1 MKKLTLPLCIAFL
14 TQGLVAF
21 EPAQLSLD
29 TPNVLK
35 KNEGSFGIR
44 HRFFGKAD
52 DYDNFLGA
60 DDGGNQYFSLKYAL
74 LDNLVMGV
82 DHTRDQSAY
91 GIGLEYAKKFK
102 EFGAVGIR
110 ANGFTVD
117 DFNFEHRQK
126 SYFVNAS
133 YQTPNILDHIRLT
146 ANVGY
151 DGYYEHN
158 TVGFGIDINMKNPIS
173 WLSFTENMSLL
184 AEYYPRVDEDI
195 QGVTGEH
202 DAYAFGIKS
211 QTYGAHHF
219 EILLSNSTNM
229 DARTMALGT
238 NSEDLHFGF
247 NINRKF

>member
-1 MKKLTLPLCIAFL
+1 MKKLILALCLAFL

-21 EPAQLSLD
+21 EAAQLSLD

-82 DHTRDQSAY
+82 DHTKDQSAY
-91 GIGLEYAKKFK
+91 GFGVEYAKDFK
-102 EFGAVGIR
+102 DYGNAGIR
-110 ANGFTVD
+110 LNGFTVD
-117 DFNFEHRQK
+117 DFNFEHRQQ

-133 YQTPNILDHIRLT
+133 YQSPNFLEHIRLT
-146 ANVGY
+146 ANLGY
-151 DGYYEHN
+151 DAYYEHN
-158 TVGFGIDINMKNPIS
+158 TLGFGLDINMKNPIL

-184 AEYYPRVDEDI
+184 AEYYPKVDEI
-195 QGVTGEH
+195 KGVTGKH

-219 EILLSNSTNM
+219 ELLLSNSTNM